1 MPIMT
6 NEFKV
11 KKQSDDQTV
20 YVLECSSGG
29 TATAGAVASIPMEMG
44 DVKKRQPSTV
54 KKEVTRMPQQV
65 VPAKKGKGS
74 NPNSRSSK
82 KDMAKLS
89 ENFNHE
95 DEGHYEQEMSM
106 AQSELFSAAKNAMH
120 LLKLLKNENEL
131 EAWQQSKI
139 TKAADYLDAVYKSI
153 DYDVSSHDEQDVD
166 TMEAYR
172 HSAKQRAA
180 IAINKKEN
188 NMHEAVDV
196 NAIQQ
201 QIKELQAKKEIGIQA
216 YKESRKISK
225 STISG
230 LDDLILDMLTQT
242 ENVAKKLGIPDSDFK
257 SEATYVYDT
266 KQNFESAI
274 YSLEEMFDDYV
285 RDIAYEIDKLNDEI
299 DYPGEENV
307 EEENNSIYANKE
319 EIMDNDTYFS
329 QLSEQMDAILRE
341 KKSTKKSNPYA
352 IGMAAAKKAAGY
364 GKKPAHDLPKSVV
377 VKGHKIA
384 KKIKDNEK

>member
-1 MPIMT
+1 MT

-11 KKQSDDQTV
+11 KKQSDEQTV

-29 TATAGAVASIPMEMG
+29 TTTAGAVASIPMEMG
-44 DVKKRQPSTV
+44 DVQKRQPSAV
-54 KKEVTRMPQQV
+54 KKAVTRMPQQV

-74 NPNSRSSK
+74 NPDSRSSK

-153 DYDVSSHDEQDVD
+153 DYDVSVHDEQDVD
-166 TMEAYR
+166 TMEAHG
-172 HSAKQRAA
+172 HSAKQQAA
-180 IAINKKEN
+180 IAIHKQD
-188 NMHEAVDV
+188 MHEAVDV

-201 QIKELQAKKEIGIQA
+201 QIEELQAKKEIGIQA

-230 LDDLILDMLTQT
+230 LDDLILDTLTQT
-242 ENVAKKLGIPDSDFK
+242 KNIAKKLGIPDSDFK

-274 YSLEEMFDDYV
+274 YNLEEMFDDYV
-285 RDIAYEIDKLNDEI
+285 RDIDFEINRLQDEI
-299 DYPGEENV
+299 DYPDEDSMAADAFNQAAKKE
-307 EEENNSIYANKE
+307 SINY
-319 EIMDNDTYFS
+319 DGYFAS
-329 QLSEQMDAILRE
+329 LTEQLDALLTE
-341 KKSTKKSNPYA
+341 KKAPAKSKKKPNPYA
-352 IGMAAAKKAAGY
+352 IGMAAAKKSAGY
-364 GKKPAHDLPKSVV
+364 GEKPVHDLPKKVIT
-377 VKGHKIA
+377 KGHEIA
-384 KKIKDNEK
+384 KKIKANKK